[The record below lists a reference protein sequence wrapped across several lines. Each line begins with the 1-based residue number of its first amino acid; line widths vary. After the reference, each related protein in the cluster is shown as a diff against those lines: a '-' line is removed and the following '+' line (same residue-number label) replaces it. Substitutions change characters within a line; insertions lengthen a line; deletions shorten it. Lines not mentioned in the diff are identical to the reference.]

1 MIVKQ
6 KTRGNM
12 DGMGLCRPMGHRL
25 CHRWYHSRNCIL
37 WFHLSTSC
45 WTTLGAVVC
54 VCGGGVKSVS
64 CTMLFIDS
72 PLAMPSGPPTPRHT
86 QWTGP
91 GLHMCEIL
99 QHAGIIHVQAPK
111 LEPKQGQYAS
121 SGCCKGL
128 SDSID
133 DNRQCPLK
141 RSQCLRKNLQTTKWP
156 H

>member
-1 MIVKQ
+1 MAWACVDPWVIGYVIGGTTAVTAYCGFTCRQ
-6 KTRGNM
+6 AV
-12 DGMGLCRPMGHRL
+12 GLPWVLL
-25 CHRWYHSRNCIL
+25 C
-37 WFHLSTSC
+37 
-45 WTTLGAVVC
+45 VC
-54 VCGGGVKSVS
+54 VCGGVKSVS